1 MFSIRCDECKNKSW
15 AQSCNWC
22 QGKPYQCFVC
32 NRVITY
38 RDKHDHLLEHF
49 NNSDQYLTCRECK
62 VYKHISQYRFKQF
75 FYRLCTYLHKYPK
88 ERFRKHVESL
98 TPYSQISIVIN
109 YN

>member
-1 MFSIRCDECKNKSW
+1 MFSINCDECKNKSW
-15 AQSCNWC
+15 AQSCNCC

-38 RDKHDHLLEHF
+38 RDKHDHFLEHF
-49 NNSDQYLTCRECK
+49 NPDQYLTCRKCK

-75 FYRLCTYLHKYPK
+75 YCRLCTYLHKYTK
-88 ERFRKHVESL
+88 ESFRKHVESL
-98 TPYSQISIVIN
+98 TPYSQISIVLN

>member
-1 MFSIRCDECKNKSW
+1 MFRIKCDECKNKSW

-38 RDKHDHLLEHF
+38 IDKHNHLLEHF
-49 NNSDQYLTCRECK
+49 NNPDQYLTCRKCK
-62 VYKHISQYRFKQF
+62 VYKHISQFRFKQF
-75 FYRLCTYLHKYPK
+75 YCRLFT
-88 ERFRKHVESL
+88 
-98 TPYSQISIVIN
+98 YSQISIVIN

>member
-1 MFSIRCDECKNKSW
+1 MFSIKCDQCKNKSC

-38 RDKHDHLLEHF
+38 RDKHNHLLEQY
-49 NNSDQYLTCRECK
+49 NNPNQYLTCRKCK

-75 FYRLCTYLHKYPK
+75 YRRLCNK

-98 TPYSQISIVIN
+98 TPYSQIIIVIN
-109 YN
+109 